1 MSPDVAAPRAATVVL
16 GTRASALAR
25 AQTER
30 VAALLE
36 AAWPEIACRT
46 KPVATRGDRTQASGV
61 PLPAIGGKGLFTAEL
76 EQALRAG
83 MIDLAIHSLKD
94 LPTEE
99 TPGITLGAVCLR
111 EDVRDCL
118 VARDGKGLHE
128 LPPGAVVG
136 TSSLR
141 RAAQLQA
148 LRHDLDIRSIRGNVD
163 TRVRKVQDGEFDA
176 VVLAAAGIL
185 RLRLE
190 DAVTEWLEADTMLS
204 APGQGALGVQCR
216 ADDERVLALLAAI
229 DDPRARAET
238 TAERVFL
245 RTLGAGCTAPVGAHA
260 QATDSEPSNRLLQ
273 GTLRVRMRALVAS
286 PDGGQVVRV
295 AGEGEPEEVGER
307 LAREA
312 LAAGAGDILGAIR
325 GAQPLHNR
333 RIVVTRPRDQVAP
346 LADALERLGAS
357 VLAVPLVEIAP
368 IEDASAL
375 DAALAQIERYN
386 WVVFTSANGV
396 SGARQRLA
404 GKSLPE
410 GTRVAAVGPATAE
423 AVRTL
428 GVEAAFVPDRFA
440 AEEIAA
446 GLGPVQGARVLL
458 PQADIASPSLAVELR
473 SRGALVDVVAA
484 YRTVAIE
491 PSRDEVIELERG
503 VDAIVLASGSAA
515 RSLVAS
521 RVGRVAED
529 AVVVCIGA
537 QTAQAAREVGL
548 PVVLVADEATAEGI
562 IDALTS
568 HFLKCPRVES
578 Q

>member
-1 MSPDVAAPRAATVVL
+1 MTPETAAPPVAAVVL

-30 VAALLE
+30 VADSLRQ
-36 AAWPEIACRT
+36 AWPEIVCRT

-83 MIDLAIHSLKD
+83 TIDLAVHSLKD

-99 TPGITLGAVCLR
+99 TPGIVLGAVCLR
-111 EDVRDCL
+111 EDVRDCV
-118 VARDGKGLHE
+118 VARDGLGLRE
-128 LPPGAVVG
+128 LPPGAIVG

-141 RAAQLQA
+141 RAAQLLG
-148 LRHDLDIRSIRGNVD
+148 LRHDLDVRSIRGNVD

-176 VVLAAAGIL
+176 VVLAAAGVR
-185 RLRLE
+185 RLGLA
-190 DAVTEWLEADTMLS
+190 DAVTEWLEADTMLP

-216 ADDERVLALLAAI
+216 ADDGRILGLLAAI

-245 RTLGAGCTAPVGAHA
+245 RVLGAGCTAPVAARA
-260 QATDSEPSNRLLQ
+260 QAPESEPRNSLLQ
-273 GTLRVRMRALVAS
+273 GVVPVRMEGLVAS
-286 PDGGQVVRV
+286 PDGRQVVRV

-312 LAAGAGDILGAIR
+312 LAAGAGDILDAIR
-325 GAQPLHNR
+325 GAQPLAGR
-333 RIVVTRPRDQVAP
+333 RIVLTRPRDQVGP
-346 LADALERLGAS
+346 LAEALERLGAT
-357 VLAVPLVEIAP
+357 VLAVPLVDIEP
-368 IEDASAL
+368 IEDARPL
-375 DAALAQIERYN
+375 DAALARLESYR

-396 SGARQRLA
+396 AGVRERL
-404 GKSLPE
+404 GEKSLPE
-410 GTRVAAVGPATAE
+410 ATRVAAVGPATAD

-446 GLGPVQGARVLL
+446 GLGPLQGVRILL
-458 PQADIASPSLAVELR
+458 PQADIATPSLAVELR
-473 SRGALVDVVAA
+473 SRGALVDAVTA

-491 PSRDEVIELERG
+491 PSLRDVSELERG
-503 VDAIVLASGSAA
+503 VDAIVVASGSAA
-515 RSLVAS
+515 RSLAVSA
-521 RVGRVAED
+521 VGKFAAGGVI
-529 AVVVCIGA
+529 VCIGPK
-537 QTAQAAREVGL
+537 TAQAAREVGL
-548 PVVLVADEATAEGI
+548 PVGLVADEATSEGI

-568 HFLKCPRVES
+568 HFVERP
-578 Q
+578 

>member
-1 MSPDVAAPRAATVVL
+1 MVL

-30 VAALLE
+30 VAVLLSE
-36 AAWPEIACRT
+36 AWPEIACRA
-46 KPVATRGDRTQASGV
+46 KPIGTRGDRTQASGM
-61 PLPAIGGKGLFTAEL
+61 PLPTIGGKGLFTAEL
-76 EQALRAG
+76 ERALRVG
-83 MIDLAIHSLKD
+83 TIDLAVHSLKD

-99 TPGITLGAVCLR
+99 TPGIVLGAVCLR
-111 EDVRDCL
+111 EDVRDCG
-118 VARDGKGLHE
+118 VARDGKRLLE

-148 LRHDLDIRSIRGNVD
+148 LRQDRDVRSIRGNVD
-163 TRVRKVQDGEFDA
+163 TRVRKVQDGEFHA

-185 RLRLE
+185 RLGLE

-216 ADDERVLALLAAI
+216 AGDERILSLLAAI
-229 DDPRARAET
+229 DDPGARAET

-260 QATDSEPSNRLLQ
+260 VVVDSEPTDTVSQ
-273 GTLRVRMRALVAS
+273 GRVRLNALVAS

-295 AGEGEPEEVGER
+295 AGEGEPEEVGGR

-325 GAQPLHNR
+325 GAQPLRDR
-333 RIVVTRPRDQVAP
+333 RIVLTRPREQAGP
-346 LADALERLGAS
+346 LADALERFGAT
-357 VLAVPLVEIAP
+357 VVALPLVEIAP

-375 DAALAQIERYN
+375 DAALARLESYD

-396 SGARQRLA
+396 AGVRERLA
-404 GKSLPE
+404 GKLLPE

-428 GVEAAFVPDRFA
+428 GLEAAFVPDRFA

-446 GLGPVQGARVLL
+446 GLGPVQGVRILL
-458 PQADIASPSLAVELR
+458 PQADIASPNLADELR
-473 SRGALVDVVAA
+473 SRGAVVDAVAA
-484 YRTVAIE
+484 YRTIAVD
-491 PSRDEVIELERG
+491 PSRDDVVELERG

-515 RSLVAS
+515 RSLGAS
-521 RVGRVAED
+521 RVGKVAEG
-529 AVVVCIGA
+529 AVVVCIGPK
-537 QTAQAAREVGL
+537 TAQAAREVGL
-548 PVVLVADEATAEGI
+548 PVGLVADEATAEGI

-568 HFLKCPRVES
+568 HFLKSPSVGS
-578 Q
+578 P